1 MADNKGKTKGAMLS
15 AVQSAQMAVG
25 SALKGGQAAMGGGD
39 GGASQSIPL
48 LEDLRSIGREN
59 EKNTESMLSIF
70 KAMFIFDKE
79 QAARLR
85 DQSRENKQEVPTG
98 PTGGMKGDIGELK
111 ESKGIPGVLAAA
123 AALTAL
129 AAFARG
135 TMFEDLIRLP
145 GQLKGIK
152 GMATFASGVTKIG
165 TLGLGAKFIDNA
177 TDSLKLFK
185 SNFFLRLD
193 ELKLAASNKFK
204 AIKMP
209 AFTGLAKYI
218 DDLDFVK
225 FIKNSKGYSLAVT
238 SLKGIQSGIN
248 GIITPM
254 KAAFGAIFGVAGAGP
269 AGGGGAA
276 KGALS
281 KLFTPLKAIGNVIGK
296 LFLPITIIM
305 GIFDGYQGF
314 MDEFE
319 KEGSILDGIR
329 GAVTGIVDGF
339 IGGLVRLVT
348 DAIGW
353 MLEKLGF
360 EHLATI
366 ITDFGNDITASFST
380 AVGGLVDFVTGIFS
394 LDLERITKGLKNL
407 VGGTADFLFTLV
419 TKPVDMAIAFVQDI
433 FNLGDPENPFTIKG
447 FLFGD
452 SATGQKGV
460 VTKAIE
466 FFTDLFNLDGIK
478 EKYANIKASVMDF
491 GKRAKAIVAASAAFV
506 KAGFPGGESP
516 TEAYKRV
523 YDEIMNSGS
532 DSAGTGG
539 DVKGGEEIVKSSVT
553 NVEGDTTETTYKTE
567 TLNRYGKKGE
577 DQSVTYI
584 DNSTKQNNNTNNN
597 KNETYTGS
605 LTTGSDSYFDREAYG
620 GA

>member
-1 MADNKGKTKGAMLS
+1 MADNKGKTKGAMIG

-25 SALKGGQAAMGGGD
+25 SMLKGGQAAMGGSD
-39 GGASQSIPL
+39 SSSVLL
-48 LEDLRSIGREN
+48 LEDLREIGKEN
-59 EKNTESMLSIF
+59 ERNTESLLNIF
-70 KAMFIFDKE
+70 KAMFVFDKD

-85 DQSRENKQEVPTG
+85 DQARENKGEEPVV
-98 PTGGMKGDIGELK
+98 PTGGMKGDVKELK
-111 ESKGIPGVLAAA
+111 DSKGIPGVLAAA

-348 DAIGW
+348 DATGW

-466 FFTDLFNLDGIK
+466 FFTDLFNMDGIK

-516 TEAYKRV
+516 TEAYQRV

-577 DQSVTYI
+577 NQSVTYI

-597 KNETYTGS
+597 KNETYTGQ
-605 LTTGSDSYFDREAYG
+605 LTTGSDAYFDREAYSS
-620 GA
+620 